1 MPSTRDIRRRI
12 KSVKNTAQITR
23 AMQMVAAAKMRKAQ
37 DQAQHGRPYAVLI
50 NKVLVSLKE
59 QAEDTTHPFFKEG
72 SGKKDLYLVITPDK
86 GLCGPM
92 NTNLLRKLFVET
104 KGVDADFV
112 AIGRKA
118 SQALGR
124 AKKNLLA
131 DFRVKDPAVFNEVR
145 IASKFVQE
153 RFLTGEYRSVK
164 VVFTNFINVVTV
176 VPTIETLLPI
186 DKVTFGGKRA
196 FEEASH
202 LVEAKAAAE
211 AGPQA
216 KYLYEPDPEQVFEN
230 ILPSYVNHTV
240 YQMLLESRAA
250 EHSSRMVAMKN
261 ATDNAK
267 QLIKDLTLEY
277 NKIRQA
283 AITNELLEITTAKLA
298 LQ

>member
-37 DQAQHGRPYAVLI
+37 DQAQNGRPYAELM
-50 NKVLVSLKE
+50 NKVSLKD
-59 QAEDTTHPFFKEG
+59 QAEDTTHAFFKEG
-72 SGKKDLYLVITPDK
+72 PGKKDLYLVITPDK

-92 NTNLLRKLFVET
+92 NTNLLRKLFQET
-104 KGVDADFV
+104 KGIDADFIT
-112 AIGRKA
+112 IGRKA
-118 SQALGR
+118 SLAIGR
-124 AKKNLLA
+124 AKKRLVA
-131 DFRVKDPAVFNEVR
+131 DFPVKDPTTFKEVR
-145 IASKFVQE
+145 VAAKFAQE
-153 RFLTGEYRSVK
+153 RFLTGEYRSLK
-164 VVFTNFINVVTV
+164 AVFTNFINVVTV
-176 VPTIETLLPI
+176 IPTIETLLPI
-186 DKVTFGGKRA
+186 DKVTFGGKRK
-196 FEEASH
+196 FEQESK
-202 LVEAKAAAE
+202 LLGSQESTVT
-211 AGPQA
+211 GPQA
-216 KYLYEPDPEQVFEN
+216 KYDYEPNPEQVFED
-230 ILPSYVNHTV
+230 ILPSYVNHTI

-298 LQ
+298 LE

>member
-37 DQAQHGRPYAVLI
+37 DQAQHGRSYAGLM

-59 QAEDTTHPFFKEG
+59 QAEDVTHPFFKEG
-72 SGKKDLYLVITPDK
+72 KGSKVLYLVITPDK

-92 NTNLLRKLFVET
+92 NTNLIRKLLTECKNEDAEFVT
-104 KGVDADFV
+104 
-112 AIGRKA
+112 IGRKG
-118 SQALGR
+118 SLSLGR
-124 AKKNLLA
+124 MKKKLLA
-131 DFRVKDPAVFNEVR
+131 DFPVKDPAEFNQVR
-145 IASKFVQE
+145 IAGKFIQE
-153 RFLTGEYRSVK
+153 RFLTGEYKSVK
-164 VVFTNFINVVTV
+164 VAFTNFINTVTV
-176 VPTIETLLPI
+176 VPTVETLLPI
-186 DKVTFGGKRA
+186 NPVTLGGKRA
-196 FEEASH
+196 FEQDSQLSKDAT
-202 LVEAKAAAE
+202 AAE
-211 AGPQA
+211 GPA
-216 KYLYEPDPEQVFEN
+216 PKYDYEPNAESVFEG
-230 ILPSYVNHTV
+230 ILPPYVNNII

-283 AITNELLEITTAKLA
+283 SITNELLEITTAKLA
-298 LQ
+298 LE

>member
-37 DQAQHGRPYAVLI
+37 DQAQNGRPYAELM

-59 QAEDTTHPFFKEG
+59 EAEDTTHAFFKDG
-72 SGKKDLYLVITPDK
+72 PGNKDLYLVITPDK

-92 NTNLLRKLFVET
+92 NTNLLRKLFAET

-112 AIGRKA
+112 TIGRKA
-118 SQALGR
+118 CQAIGR
-124 AKKNLLA
+124 AKKHLLA
-131 DFRVKDPAVFNEVR
+131 DFPVKDPASFKEVR
-145 IASKFVQE
+145 IAAKFVQE

-164 VVFTNFINVVTV
+164 AVFTNFINVVTV

-196 FEEASH
+196 FEKDSH
-202 LVEAKAAAE
+202 LVDSKETAE
-211 AGPQA
+211 AGLRG
-216 KYLYEPDPEQVFEN
+216 KYDYEPNPEQVFED

-298 LQ
+298 LE